1 MTTWLLATV
10 HLLGLA
16 LGMTAVWAR
25 ARALR
30 SGADGL
36 ALRGALA
43 ADNAW
48 GVSAVLSLGTGA
60 LRAFAGYEKG
70 TGYYLQSGAFHAKMA
85 LVALVLVLE
94 VWPMVTLVR
103 VRLARRTSLEPRQ
116 ALAFARISEA
126 QALLLVLVVCLATAM
141 ARGMWF

>member
-1 MTTWLLATV
+1 MTSWLLATV

-16 LGMTAVWAR
+16 IGLGAVWAR

-30 SGADGL
+30 AGAGGRD
-36 ALRGALA
+36 LRRALA

-48 GVSAVLSLGTGA
+48 GVSAVLSLGTGL

-70 TGYYLQSGAFHAKMA
+70 ASYYLQSGAFHAKMA
-85 LVALVLVLE
+85 LVALVLLLE
-94 VWPMVTLVR
+94 LWPMVTLVR
-103 VRLARRTSLEPRQ
+103 ARLSRRTAIAPAQ
-116 ALAFARISEA
+116 ALAFARISEV
-126 QALLLVLVVCLATAM
+126 QALLLVLIVGLATAM